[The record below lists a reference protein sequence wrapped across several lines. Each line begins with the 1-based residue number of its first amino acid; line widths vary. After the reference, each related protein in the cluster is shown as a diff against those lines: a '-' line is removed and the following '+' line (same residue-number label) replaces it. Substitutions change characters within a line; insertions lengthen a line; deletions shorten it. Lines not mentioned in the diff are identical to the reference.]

1 VPSNR
6 LLVALA
12 AAIAAIVVAV
22 IVIVRVT
29 GDDDFGSAETAAWA
43 GSVCSTVAEWRSAI
57 TSLADLSSGTLSRDT
72 LREGLDDAQEATETL
87 LRELRDLGPPDTEA
101 GNELEAELDA
111 ATDELEER
119 YENLKAGAEEALETE
134 GTTDFLRALA
144 DLAPDVQGLL
154 TSVSTM
160 IDSLQNSDVAGES
173 SDEVR
178 DAFENSEQCQELRSD
193 ED

>member
-1 VPSNR
+1 MPSNR

-12 AAIAAIVVAV
+12 AAVAAVVVAV
-22 IVIVRVT
+22 IVVVRVT
-29 GDDDFGSAETAAWA
+29 DDNSGSAETAAWA
-43 GSVCSTVAEWRSAI
+43 DSVCSTVADWRSAI
-57 TSLADLSSGTLSRDT
+57 TSLADMSSGTLSRDT